1 MRFHEELNPKLFNGL
16 ELKPEVKE
24 KLNEIAEA
32 FKEYLDIPEDAI
44 LDERITGS
52 SASYNYTEYSDL
64 DLHLIIDYEKV
75 HEDCPLVE
83 GYLWSYKSQ
92 FNANHDISIYGIPV
106 EVYAEDSKQ
115 EAISNGV
122 YSLMEDRWL
131 KEPKKIPPTDN
142 DEDVQAKYQ
151 ELKDAIDR
159 CDDSEVANELLD
171 KIYTM
176 RKSGLAEVG
185 EFSTENMAFKLLRND
200 GSIDKLKKLKK
211 EKVDKQLSLE
221 SYNEEMYIDEKDV
234 PPLHDYAIIFK
245 YQEPWPDGK
254 LAYRAIMKLTTGSSY
269 RMQSWSYTKE
279 GMINIVKKQWPYADI
294 VDKTNELVSESYNKE
309 NVEKL
314 ETLEDLKNYFDTGLE
329 TIDCEITYFPNESTQ
344 KVLRITS
351 ASPKINREWLK
362 EVSNGKIKLVGVK
375 QHKNRFGGWIKKYDR
390 FYGYVDNM
398 NELQEALN
406 TNKLKEDYEDDYE
419 DIPEEMH
426 KERYVT
432 YFETQEGRQKYTIY
446 HVYTDSTDDFYNEL
460 CDKRDNQLGMYNSYK
475 ELKDALKERAE
486 KIAAKQGWTVKSI
499 ENLGEDDEYYRKRNR
514 LESMK
519 ESLKDEYKQAFDLLI
534 RGENIV
540 STLDIDFG
548 KQFVKDVES
557 LYEIKS
563 FKLKLRKAKELLRHI
578 QGYLVDEQYN
588 DYNAEID
595 KFMNNSKNESIKEGF
610 NKGDKV
616 QLKRKNNKIGIVKS
630 IFNGD
635 KDKNGKDIKYL
646 DVEFEDGKNNGSY
659 PSQYFRKITEALNT
673 NILKELVQKYPYHT
687 VGTIKQMAK
696 ELEDLTDIGCVLEI
710 RESNSWH
717 SCYTI
722 FKKKA
727 INKWESTYIC
737 DGKLIEEQT
746 WIATTYDVAENITS
760 EDNRVNNITIKQETL
775 ESTKSIKETTMLLNK
790 LNKAINEALEQDY
803 DKVSAQDIRRW
814 FESKTKYKKQ
824 NDPEFYVRSAV
835 KQFPQLKGKE
845 EELRKNIEKQKAKNK
860 PWYPYMDAVKDTLKD
875 INAFQ
880 ECINEALENELQVGD
895 TVVLRGSQPLQLKRR
910 GTIKKLNKETA
921 VVEFPEVPEQDLMTR
936 EDTYY
941 IDELQKVNESVDEEK
956 QVLDAFKSVKN
967 SFFNNDNIY
976 ITAESLYDLIMDK
989 YPLPYTKDE
998 FINILQKSGVNFYTI
1013 DQSDINEFIENYE
1026 ETLQDYGISIEE
1038 VQDLNGL
1045 TYYGSV
1051 DAETV
1056 MLDILE
1062 M

>member
-1 MRFHEELNPKLFNGL
+1 MKFHEQLNKKLWNGL
-16 ELKPEVKE
+16 ELKPDVKE

-44 LDERITGS
+44 LDIRITGS

-92 FNANHDISIYGIPV
+92 FNANHDISIYGVPV
-106 EVYAEDSKQ
+106 ELYAEDSKQ

-151 ELKDAIDR
+151 ELKDAIDK

-221 SYNEEMYIDEKDV
+221 SYNEEMYIDEKNV

-279 GMINIVKKQWPYADI
+279 GMINIVKKKWPYADI
-294 VDKTNELVSESYNKE
+294 VDKTNEHVSESYNEE

-329 TIDCEITYFPNESTQ
+329 TIDCEITYFPYEPTQ

-351 ASPKINREWLK
+351 ASPKINKEWLK

-375 QHKNRFGGWIKKYDR
+375 QHKNRFGGWIKMYDR
-390 FYGYVDNM
+390 FYGYVDNI
-398 NELQEALN
+398 NE
-406 TNKLKEDYEDDYE
+406 
-419 DIPEEMH
+419 
-426 KERYVT
+426 
-432 YFETQEGRQKYTIY
+432 
-446 HVYTDSTDDFYNEL
+446 
-460 CDKRDNQLGMYNSYK
+460 
-475 ELKDALKERAE
+475 
-486 KIAAKQGWTVKSI
+486 
-499 ENLGEDDEYYRKRNR
+499 
-514 LESMK
+514 
-519 ESLKDEYKQAFDLLI
+519 
-534 RGENIV
+534 
-540 STLDIDFG
+540 
-548 KQFVKDVES
+548 
-557 LYEIKS
+557 
-563 FKLKLRKAKELLRHI
+563 
-578 QGYLVDEQYN
+578 
-588 DYNAEID
+588 
-595 KFMNNSKNESIKEGF
+595 SKNDLYIIKAMVVGL
-610 NKGDKV
+610 G
-616 QLKRKNNKIGIVKS
+616 
-630 IFNGD
+630 
-635 KDKNGKDIKYL
+635 GKDIKYLVYRNDRLSDTSFEDLATPLPKTQWQEILNQQGKNYRVGNAVFTFKKYFDPDGGNYIILRYTPQTAEGTLTLQDIKKQLSKQQIKIAHVESYKQYQRYGKPNTAYRIYIDKQYEEKLRNFVKVNTPVADIQIQESIRNTGKFNIGDKVRKGKRIATIKKVDSPEKGYL

-687 VGTIKQMAK
+687 VGTVKQMAK

-722 FKKKA
+722 FKKKD

-746 WIATTYDVAENITS
+746 WIATTYDVAENITR
-760 EDNRVNNITIKQETL
+760 EDNRVNNVTIKQETL

-803 DKVSAQDIRRW
+803 DKVSVQDIKRW

-824 NDPEFYVRSAV
+824 NDPEFYIRSAV

-880 ECINEALENELQVGD
+880 ECINEALEDELQVGD

-910 GTIKKLNKETA
+910 GTIKKLNNETA

-941 IDELQKVNESVDEEK
+941 IDELEKVNESVDEEK

>member
-1 MRFHEELNPKLFNGL
+1 MRFHEELNPKLWDGL
-16 ELKPEVKE
+16 ELKTDVKE

-92 FNANHDISIYGIPV
+92 FNANHDISIYGVPV
-106 EVYAEDSKQ
+106 ELYAEDSRQ
-115 EAISNGV
+115 DAISNGV

-151 ELKDAIDR
+151 ELKDAIDK

-294 VDKTNELVSESYNKE
+294 VDKTNELVFESYNKE

-329 TIDCEITYFPNESTQ
+329 TIDCEITYFPNEPTQ

-375 QHKNRFGGWIKKYDR
+375 QHKNRFGGWIKMYDR

-398 NELQEALN
+398 NESQEALN
-406 TNKLKEDYEDDYE
+406 TNILQNWVEKQEDNPNFYGILATGYPDEMKLKEDYEDDYE

-446 HVYTDSTDDFYNEL
+446 HVYTDSTDDSYNEL

-499 ENLGEDDEYYRKRNR
+499 ENLGEDDEYYRERN
-514 LESMK
+514 K
-519 ESLKDEYKQAFDLLI
+519 
-534 RGENIV
+534 
-540 STLDIDFG
+540 
-548 KQFVKDVES
+548 VES
-557 LYEIKS
+557 
-563 FKLKLRKAKELLRHI
+563 
-578 QGYLVDEQYN
+578 
-588 DYNAEID
+588 
-595 KFMNNSKNESIKEGF
+595 MNNSKNESIKEGF
-610 NKGDKV
+610 NKGDKI
-616 QLKRKNNKIGIVKS
+616 QLERKI
-630 IFNGD
+630 
-635 KDKNGKDIKYL
+635 
-646 DVEFEDGKNNGSY
+646 
-659 PSQYFRKITEALNT
+659 RKITESKDMTETLKS
-673 NILKELVQKYPYHT
+673 LKEYFAIVDVESGDIVDDGDDAVFDTKEEAEQSMFDR
-687 VGTIKQMAK
+687 IKFGVPAEWMEVK
-696 ELEDLTDIGCVLEI
+696 EFNVDGDL
-710 RESNSWH
+710 
-717 SCYTI
+717 
-722 FKKKA
+722 
-727 INKWESTYIC
+727 
-737 DGKLIEEQT
+737 
-746 WIATTYDVAENITS
+746 
-760 EDNRVNNITIKQETL
+760 L
-775 ESTKSIKETTMLLNK
+775 ESLKQTLKE
-790 LNKAINEALEQDY
+790 
-803 DKVSAQDIRRW
+803 AQD
-814 FESKTKYKKQ
+814 
-824 NDPEFYVRSAV
+824 
-835 KQFPQLKGKE
+835 E
-845 EELRKNIEKQKAKNK
+845 EVPFI
-860 PWYPYMDAVKDTLKD
+860 
-875 INAFQ
+875 
-880 ECINEALENELQVGD
+880 VGD
-895 TVVLRGSQPLQLKRR
+895 TVVLRGSQPLRLKRK
-910 GTIKKLNKETA
+910 GKVTKIISND
-921 VVEFPEVPEQDLMTR
+921 VVEVEFSEVPERDLMARTDRYYVNELDKFTESLNDIQKPDLSQFKFTDYPNEDGQTYKNR
-936 EDTYY
+936 ETYRKALQSVLNEIDRRLNKCKYDYSGDTSP
-941 IDELQKVNESVDEEK
+941 IKQAQFIVNDIWRNESVRDSLNLNSSTVKRQPGLYNAIKAVKDYQQQLINELKPLTIWNGQEWVEGNKSKNESEEETMFG
-956 QVLDAFKSVKN
+956 VEMFLDTVEGDPEPGLVEFTKTGLIE
-967 SFFNNDNIY
+967 FLNDY
-976 ITAESLYDLIMDK
+976 GYDLPMDAAN
-989 YPLPYTKDE
+989 D
-998 FINILQKSGVNFYTI
+998 
-1013 DQSDINEFIENYE
+1013 
-1026 ETLQDYGISIEE
+1026 E
-1038 VQDLNGL
+1038 VQEC
-1045 TYYGSV
+1045 
-1051 DAETV
+1051 AEDFGMV
-1056 MLDILE
+1056 VKYIK
-1062 M
+1062 

>member
-1 MRFHEELNPKLFNGL
+1 MKFHEQLNKKLWNGL
-16 ELKPEVKE
+16 ELKPDVKE

-44 LDERITGS
+44 LDIRITGS

-92 FNANHDISIYGIPV
+92 FNANHDISIYGVPV
-106 EVYAEDSKQ
+106 ELYAEDSKQ

-151 ELKDAIDR
+151 ELKDAIDK

-221 SYNEEMYIDEKDV
+221 SYNEEMYIDEKNV

-279 GMINIVKKQWPYADI
+279 GMINIVKKKWPYADI
-294 VDKTNELVSESYNKE
+294 VDKTNEHVSESYNEE

-329 TIDCEITYFPNESTQ
+329 TIDCEITYFPYEPTQ

-375 QHKNRFGGWIKKYDR
+375 QHKNRFGGWIKMYDR
-390 FYGYVDNM
+390 FYGYVDNI
-398 NELQEALN
+398 NE
-406 TNKLKEDYEDDYE
+406 
-419 DIPEEMH
+419 
-426 KERYVT
+426 
-432 YFETQEGRQKYTIY
+432 
-446 HVYTDSTDDFYNEL
+446 
-460 CDKRDNQLGMYNSYK
+460 
-475 ELKDALKERAE
+475 
-486 KIAAKQGWTVKSI
+486 
-499 ENLGEDDEYYRKRNR
+499 
-514 LESMK
+514 
-519 ESLKDEYKQAFDLLI
+519 
-534 RGENIV
+534 
-540 STLDIDFG
+540 
-548 KQFVKDVES
+548 
-557 LYEIKS
+557 
-563 FKLKLRKAKELLRHI
+563 
-578 QGYLVDEQYN
+578 
-588 DYNAEID
+588 
-595 KFMNNSKNESIKEGF
+595 SKNDLYIIKAMVVGL
-610 NKGDKV
+610 G
-616 QLKRKNNKIGIVKS
+616 
-630 IFNGD
+630 
-635 KDKNGKDIKYL
+635 GKDIKYLVYRNDRLSDTSFEDLATPLPKTQWQEILNQQGKNYRVGNAVFTFKKYFDPDGGNYIILRYTPQTAEGTLTLQDIKKQLSKQQIKIAHVESYKQYQRYGKPTTAYRIYIDKQYEEKLRNFVKVNTPVADIQIQESIRNTGKFNIGDKVRKGKRIATIKKVDSPEKGYL

-687 VGTIKQMAK
+687 VGTVKQMAK

-722 FKKKA
+722 FKKKD

-746 WIATTYDVAENITS
+746 WIATTYDVAENITR
-760 EDNRVNNITIKQETL
+760 EDNRVNNVTIKQETL

-803 DKVSAQDIRRW
+803 DKVSVQDIKRW

-880 ECINEALENELQVGD
+880 ECINEALEDELQVGD

-910 GTIKKLNKETA
+910 GTIKKLNNETA

-941 IDELQKVNESVDEEK
+941 IDELEKVNE
-956 QVLDAFKSVKN
+956 
-967 SFFNNDNIY
+967 
-976 ITAESLYDLIMDK
+976 
-989 YPLPYTKDE
+989 
-998 FINILQKSGVNFYTI
+998 
-1013 DQSDINEFIENYE
+1013 
-1026 ETLQDYGISIEE
+1026 
-1038 VQDLNGL
+1038 
-1045 TYYGSV
+1045 
-1051 DAETV
+1051 
-1056 MLDILE
+1056 
-1062 M
+1062 

>member
-1 MRFHEELNPKLFNGL
+1 MKFHEQLNKKLWNGL
-16 ELKPEVKE
+16 ELKPDVKE

-44 LDERITGS
+44 LDIRITGS

-92 FNANHDISIYGIPV
+92 FNANHDISIYGVPV
-106 EVYAEDSKQ
+106 ELYAEDSKQ

-151 ELKDAIDR
+151 ELKDAIDK

-221 SYNEEMYIDEKDV
+221 SYNEEMYIDEKNV

-279 GMINIVKKQWPYADI
+279 GMINIVKKKWPYADI
-294 VDKTNELVSESYNKE
+294 VDKTNEHVSESYNEE

-329 TIDCEITYFPNESTQ
+329 TIDCEITYFPYEPTQ

-351 ASPKINREWLK
+351 ASPKINKEWLK

-375 QHKNRFGGWIKKYDR
+375 QHKNRFGGWIKMYDR
-390 FYGYVDNM
+390 FYGYVDNI
-398 NELQEALN
+398 NE
-406 TNKLKEDYEDDYE
+406 
-419 DIPEEMH
+419 
-426 KERYVT
+426 
-432 YFETQEGRQKYTIY
+432 
-446 HVYTDSTDDFYNEL
+446 
-460 CDKRDNQLGMYNSYK
+460 
-475 ELKDALKERAE
+475 
-486 KIAAKQGWTVKSI
+486 
-499 ENLGEDDEYYRKRNR
+499 
-514 LESMK
+514 
-519 ESLKDEYKQAFDLLI
+519 
-534 RGENIV
+534 
-540 STLDIDFG
+540 
-548 KQFVKDVES
+548 
-557 LYEIKS
+557 
-563 FKLKLRKAKELLRHI
+563 
-578 QGYLVDEQYN
+578 
-588 DYNAEID
+588 
-595 KFMNNSKNESIKEGF
+595 SKNDLYIIKAMVVGL
-610 NKGDKV
+610 G
-616 QLKRKNNKIGIVKS
+616 
-630 IFNGD
+630 
-635 KDKNGKDIKYL
+635 GKDIKYLVYRNDRLSDTSFEDLATPLPKTQWQEILNQQGKNYRVGNAVFTFKKYFDPDGGNYIILRYTPQTAEGTLTLQDIKKQLSKQQIKIAHVESYKQYQRYGKPTTAYRIYIDKQYEEKLRNFVKVNTPVADIQIQESIRNTGKFNIGDKVRKGKRIATIKKVDSPEKGYL

-687 VGTIKQMAK
+687 VGTVKQMAK

-722 FKKKA
+722 FKKKD

-803 DKVSAQDIRRW
+803 DKVSVQDIKRW

-910 GTIKKLNKETA
+910 GTIKKLNNETA

-941 IDELQKVNESVDEEK
+941 IDELEKVNE
-956 QVLDAFKSVKN
+956 
-967 SFFNNDNIY
+967 
-976 ITAESLYDLIMDK
+976 
-989 YPLPYTKDE
+989 
-998 FINILQKSGVNFYTI
+998 
-1013 DQSDINEFIENYE
+1013 
-1026 ETLQDYGISIEE
+1026 
-1038 VQDLNGL
+1038 
-1045 TYYGSV
+1045 
-1051 DAETV
+1051 
-1056 MLDILE
+1056 
-1062 M
+1062 